1 MRAQHIIHR
10 LIYQWLPAFL
20 LAAVVLS
27 TPAWAAP
34 AWHNQVKK
42 LAGRGAVLVAE
53 PGQKPI
59 FSWHPDKKQAP
70 ASVLKIIT
78 AAAAL
83 DYLGPDY
90 RFVTEFYATPEND
103 LIVVGHGDPYLVSE
117 ELNYI
122 GHMIRSKGLTSVRN
136 IYLDNSY
143 FQPNLVL
150 DGTERSLN
158 PYDAYNG
165 ALCANFNTIFARID
179 RSGKVESAEPQTPIT
194 DLGRKLALKSGVK
207 GKVRFN
213 LVEHPETCL
222 LYAGDLIKAFLEKNG
237 IQVTGDLKPEPM
249 PVSRARLVYRH
260 HSRLNLAELTVQLM
274 KYSNNFM
281 TNQVFLTL
289 GAEKY
294 GPPADAAKARRA
306 VSEFLKGLGLSGFHI
321 EEGSG
326 LSRLNQITAQQ
337 LMKVL
342 EHFMPYQNL
351 LPVEEGTLVKT
362 GTLSDVK
369 SLAGYI
375 RRAPDRTIP
384 FVILLNGRYRTSTRT
399 KILEILELNIQ

>member
-1 MRAQHIIHR
+1 MQMKRIVNR
-10 LIYQWLPAFL
+10 LIYQWLPTFL
-20 LAAVVLS
+20 LVAVILS
-27 TPAWAAP
+27 SPAWAAP

-53 PGQKPI
+53 PGQKPLL
-59 FSWHPDKKQAP
+59 SLHPDRKRAP

-83 DYLGPDY
+83 NYLGPDY
-90 RFVTEFYATPEND
+90 RFVTEFYITPEGD
-103 LIVVGHGDPYLVSE
+103 LIVVGRGDPYLVSE

-122 GHMIRSKGLTSVRN
+122 GHMLRSKGLTNVRN

-165 ALCANFNTIFARID
+165 ALCVNFNTIFALID
-179 RSGKVESAEPQTPIT
+179 RSGRVESAEPQTPIT
-194 DLGRKLALKSGVK
+194 DLGRELALKSGAK

-213 LVEHPETCL
+213 LAEHPETCL
-222 LYAGDLIKAFLEKNG
+222 VYAGDLLKAFFEKNG
-237 IQVTGDLKPEPM
+237 IRVTGDLKPEP
-249 PVSRARLVYRH
+249 VLVDRATLVYRH
-260 HSRLNLAELTVQLM
+260 HSRLNLAELIVQML

-306 VSEFLKGLGLSGFHI
+306 VSEYLKGLGLSGFHI

-326 LSRLNQITAQQ
+326 LSRLNQVTARQ
-337 LMKVL
+337 LMAVL
-342 EHFMPYQNL
+342 EHFLSYQHL

-375 RRAPDRTIP
+375 RRAPDRSIP

-399 KILEILELNIQ
+399 KILEILEENIH